1 MRMGVWMGVCGGPQ
15 WQLRTRQV
23 HPLEGVRWQET
34 GRWKPCGI
42 GAGRLPGRLRV
53 LETTML
59 GCTTPRDLGCC
70 PRAVVAGLAPRGLP
84 ASAAPPALAR
94 LLFWGRLSPALKTSP
109 ARGAA
114 PAHPEAPACGS
125 ARSPD
130 HMEQTDGRWSR
141 RVGRRWGVP
150 CVPLAAGLF
159 LRPVSSQEGP
169 SGRPVG
175 AIAPHPGLEGASLGH
190 PPRGGS
196 CDGSL
201 GSSTR
206 PAFPWALSPAAERRP
221 RAEL

>member
-1 MRMGVWMGVCGGPQ
+1 MARDWQVETVWDRG
-15 WQLRTRQV
+15 RQV
-23 HPLEGVRWQET
+23 
-34 GRWKPCGI
+34 
-42 GAGRLPGRLRV
+42 PGRLRV

-59 GCTTPRDLGCC
+59 GCTTPRDLGCR

-94 LLFWGRLSPALKTSP
+94 LLFWGRLSPAPKTSP

-130 HMEQTDGRWSR
+130 RMEQTDGRWSR
-141 RVGRRWGVP
+141 RVGRRRGVP

-175 AIAPHPGLEGASLGH
+175 AIAPPSRAGGGFPRAS
-190 PPRGGS
+190 PPRRLVRWISG
-196 CDGSL
+196 
-201 GSSTR
+201 
-206 PAFPWALSPAAERRP
+206 E
-221 RAEL
+221 